1 LGSPARGQ
9 KLATVSDVRHEAE
22 RWKLRTAAPAKVIPA
37 LLDWL
42 HDHLA
47 ASQSIPAWCTL
58 QAMKL
63 PCALALGGLDPGGGA
78 GILADVRAIQA
89 AGAFG
94 AAALTLTT
102 VQSTNGLRSVS
113 PLPVAHTMAMARE
126 VLKAQDVRAVKT
138 GALGGADMVRAIARL
153 LTRSALPA
161 VVDPVM
167 GATRG
172 AGNLLESEAV
182 TAVRKHLLPR
192 AMVLTPNV
200 PEAEAL
206 TRRKIRSMQDAHD
219 AAAQLCTWG
228 AHSVLLKGGH
238 MRGAFAVDLWVTAK
252 GQSRE
257 FASKRYP
264 LGGELH
270 GGGCT
275 LASLIAGRLA
285 LGEALE
291 DAIAWSKKRLSKAL
305 RDVTTVGGALRVVV
319 P

>member
-1 LGSPARGQ
+1 
-9 KLATVSDVRHEAE
+9 
-22 RWKLRTAAPAKVIPA
+22 
-37 LLDWL
+37 
-42 HDHLA
+42 
-47 ASQSIPAWCTL
+47 
-58 QAMKL
+58 MKL

-102 VQSTNGLRSVS
+102 VQSTNGLRSVA
-113 PLPVAHTMAMARE
+113 PLPAAHTIAMARE
-126 VLKAQDVRAVKT
+126 VLKAQNVRAFKT
-138 GALGGADMVRAIARL
+138 GALGSPDMVRAIARL
-153 LTRSALPA
+153 LVRSRAIPA
-161 VVDPVM
+161 VIDPVM

-172 AGNLLESEAV
+172 AGTLLESEAV
-182 TAVRKHLLPR
+182 TAVRKHLLPC
-192 AMVLTPNV
+192 ALVLTPNV

-206 TRRKIRSMQDAHD
+206 TRRTIRNMQDAHD
-219 AAAQLCTWG
+219 AAVQMCAMG

-252 GQSRE
+252 GKTRE
-257 FASKRYP
+257 FASKRYA

-275 LASLIAGRLA
+275 LASLLAGRLA
-285 LGEALE
+285 LGEELE
-291 DAIAWSKKRLSKAL
+291 DAIAWSKRRLSRAL
-305 RDVTTVGGALRVVV
+305 NDVTTIGGLLRVVV

>member
-1 LGSPARGQ
+1 
-9 KLATVSDVRHEAE
+9 
-22 RWKLRTAAPAKVIPA
+22 
-37 LLDWL
+37 
-42 HDHLA
+42 
-47 ASQSIPAWCTL
+47 
-58 QAMKL
+58 MKL

-78 GILADVRAIQA
+78 GILADVRAIRA

-102 VQSTNGLRSVS
+102 VQSTNGLRSVT
-113 PLPVAHTMAMARE
+113 PLPIANSIAMARE
-126 VLKAQDVRAVKT
+126 VLKAQDVRAFKT
-138 GALGGADMVRAIARL
+138 GALGGADMVVAIARL
-153 LTRSALPA
+153 LAKHRTIPA
-161 VVDPVM
+161 VIDPVM

-172 AGNLLESEAV
+172 AGELLEAEAV
-182 TAVRKHLLPR
+182 TAARKHLLSR
-192 AMVLTPNV
+192 ALLLTPNV

-219 AAAQLCTWG
+219 AAAQLCALG
-228 AHSVLLKGGH
+228 AASVLLKGGH
-238 MRGAFAVDLWVTAK
+238 MRGAYAVDVWVTAK
-252 GQSRE
+252 GHVRE
-257 FASKRYP
+257 FASKRYA

-291 DAIAWSKKRLSKAL
+291 DAIAWSKRRLSKAL
-305 RDVTTVGGALRVVV
+305 KDVTTVGGVLRVLA

>member
-1 LGSPARGQ
+1 LKNFRSGYRAQ
-9 KLATVSDVRHEAE
+9 WHTVR
-22 RWKLRTAAPAKVIPA
+22 
-37 LLDWL
+37 
-42 HDHLA
+42 
-47 ASQSIPAWCTL
+47 
-58 QAMKL
+58 MKL

-78 GILADVRAIQA
+78 GIIADVRAIQA

-113 PLPVAHTMAMARE
+113 PLPVALTMAMARE
-126 VLKAQDVRAVKT
+126 VLKAQNVRSFKT
-138 GALGGADMVRAIARL
+138 GALGGAEMVRAVARL
-153 LTRSALPA
+153 LARSPGVPA

-192 AMVLTPNV
+192 ALVLTPNV

-206 TRRKIRSMQDAHD
+206 TRRKIRNMQDAHD
-219 AAAQLCTWG
+219 AAAALCAMG

-238 MRGAFAVDLWVTAK
+238 MRGAYAVDVWVSAK
-252 GQSRE
+252 GKTRE
-257 FASKRYP
+257 FASKRYA

-291 DAIAWSKKRLSKAL
+291 DAIAWSKRRLAKAL
-305 RDVTTVGGALRVVV
+305 RDVTNVGGALRVVV